1 MDLTLDALRW
11 DLIVDALSWLALLA
25 GSVFLLIGALGII
38 RLPDMFSRMHGA
50 GVIDTLGAGL
60 ILLGL
65 MLQAGWGIVGLKL
78 LLVVLFVF
86 FTSPTTSHALARA
99 ALDSGLKPFL
109 GRDAQNDKSKSKEE
123 EAVPSKT

>member
-1 MDLTLDALRW
+1 MDLIL
-11 DLIVDALSWLALLA
+11 DALSWLALIS
-25 GSVFLLIGALGII
+25 GSLFVMIGALGVV

-65 MLQAGWGIVGLKL
+65 ILQAGWGIVGLKL
-78 LLVVLFVF
+78 LLIGLFLY

-109 GRDAQNDKSKSKEE
+109 GKDASKNKSEDKSESKEE
-123 EAVPSKT
+123 ETVPSKT